1 MIMERINLKYQAA
14 MFVNAVDISP
24 KPDTLTYFITAFADK
39 ELVPGTFQEIG
50 PTGILERFNLKDS
63 KGIWNIEFSSNRIDI
78 IKTNANIGVTEM
90 GSHAEFN
97 SEVSKCIDIIF
108 KKFPKKANRLAFV
121 TTHIIT
127 ELSQVEIS
135 SIFNKLFNPI
145 PTHRDN
151 ERSEWGSRM
160 VSRINKEFNKRTEL
174 HNFLT
179 EINRIKG
186 NLIIDSK
193 IKNVE
198 RLQIKLDINT
208 FQGNTEFRFKI
219 KDLKAYYDEVVN
231 WEQTLRE
238 ELNTLFE

>member
-1 MIMERINLKYQAA
+1 MERINLKYQAA
-14 MFVNAVDISP
+14 IFVNAVDISP
-24 KPDTLTYFITAFADK
+24 KPDTLTYFITEFADK

-50 PTGILERFNLKDS
+50 PTGVMERFNLKDS

-90 GSHAEFN
+90 GNLAEFN

-108 KKFPKKANRLAFV
+108 KRFHKKANRLAFV
-121 TTHIIT
+121 TTHIIN
-127 ELSQVEIS
+127 ELSQEEFS
-135 SIFNKLFNPI
+135 FIFNKLFNPI
-145 PTHRDN
+145 PTYRDN
-151 ERSEWGSRM
+151 ERNAWGSRM
-160 VSRINKEFNKRTEL
+160 VSRINKEFNNRTEL

-186 NLIIDSK
+186 NLNIDSN

-208 FQGNTEFRFKI
+208 FQDNTEYRFKI
-219 KDLKAYYDEVVN
+219 EDMKAYYNEVVN
-231 WEQTLRE
+231 WEQALRD
-238 ELNTLFE
+238 ELNTIFE